1 MKNTVYIDV
10 DTERERPIVIGKG
23 PENEPP
29 TTKEEAREMVLI
41 DIGCVCEALIT
52 LINIAEQ
59 SGYAKK
65 EDLVINGKITSDWLF
80 SMWLKDPDEV
90 QTSGNSNA
98 EEGQKYLKALQG
110 FRDNLAGNK
119 VETINTYIKNGPEP
133 QN

>member
-65 EDLVINGKITSDWLF
+65 EDLVINAKKQLD
-80 SMWLKDPDEV
+80 
-90 QTSGNSNA
+90 N
-98 EEGQKYLKALQG
+98 YL
-110 FRDNLAGNK
+110 
-119 VETINTYIKNGPEP
+119 NGEDGE